1 MFMHFVDEKTYRK
14 KIEENKQMLRSQL
27 SDTEKQL

>member
-1 MFMHFVDEKTYRK
+1 MHFVDEKTYRK